1 MFEEIGRQLQQV
13 REKRCL
19 SIEEIAQAIYI
30 RSRYLEALEKGDL
43 SVMVSQAQARGFL
56 RSYAEYLG
64 IDSEELLARSP
75 GADPSNEVRTSQS
88 EQTVVRPV
96 GEGELEADA
105 IFAGIGRDL
114 RQRRELLGL
123 TCEEIEQHTR
133 IPARYIT
140 LMEAGQME
148 RFPSPV
154 QARGMLH
161 NYTAFLDLHPDQL
174 LLRYAEGLQA
184 RLAARQQPQKRDRK
198 QARKPIL
205 PLWIRSFF
213 SIELTV
219 VVVVVLALGTFG
231 IWVLSRVLTLQTSQ
245 PVPPTAP
252 PLAEVLIPSS
262 TPTITPTVTLFAP
275 PEGQDTLLE
284 EGGDQLED
292 DTGGEI
298 TVAEVVGNVQISVIV
313 NQRAYLRIMID
324 GEVQFDGRVIPGAAY
339 SYSASD
345 RIEILT
351 GNAAAIQVY
360 YNQRDMGP
368 LGIFGEVVN
377 LVYTVQGIQTPTLQ
391 PTATI
396 DVNVTPSL
404 TPTSTSTPTVMP
416 TVAPGIL
423 P

>member
-1 MFEEIGRQLQQV
+1 
-13 REKRCL
+13 
-19 SIEEIAQAIYI
+19 
-30 RSRYLEALEKGDL
+30 
-43 SVMVSQAQARGFL
+43 
-56 RSYAEYLG
+56 
-64 IDSEELLARSP
+64 
-75 GADPSNEVRTSQS
+75 
-88 EQTVVRPV
+88 
-96 GEGELEADA
+96 
-105 IFAGIGRDL
+105 
-114 RQRRELLGL
+114 
-123 TCEEIEQHTR
+123 
-133 IPARYIT
+133 
-140 LMEAGQME
+140 
-148 RFPSPV
+148 
-154 QARGMLH
+154 
-161 NYTAFLDLHPDQL
+161 
-174 LLRYAEGLQA
+174 
-184 RLAARQQPQKRDRK
+184 
-198 QARKPIL
+198 
-205 PLWIRSFF
+205 
-213 SIELTV
+213 
-219 VVVVVLALGTFG
+219 
-231 IWVLSRVLTLQTSQ
+231 VLTLQTSQ